1 MTPTGT
7 ATLLVD
13 APREMVREV
22 LLDPLSLPAWNSA
35 FLSLTGPAA
44 ATLGAEYRITVRPG
58 LRGTFAY
65 EAMDPGLV
73 RMVWQVPGFAET
85 GDWQLSAEGKR
96 TLVRHDF
103 THSGP
108 LAAMLRQAYQGVAGI
123 RLGRLQEVLR
133 GRRGSPPFLPD
144 LPP

>member
-1 MTPTGT
+1 MTPTGS
-7 ATLLVD
+7 ATLLID
-13 APREMVREV
+13 AQRQRVREV
-22 LLDPLSLPAWNSA
+22 LLDAPALPSWNSA

-44 ATLGAEYRITVRPG
+44 ATLDAEYRITVRPG

-73 RMVWQVPGFAET
+73 RMVWRVPGFAET
-85 GDWQLSAEGKR
+85 GDWQLDAEGER

-108 LAAMLRQAYQGVAGI
+108 LAAMLRQAYEGVAGL
-123 RLGRLQEVLR
+123 RLGRLQQVLR
-133 GRRGSPPFLPD
+133 G
-144 LPP
+144 